1 MIPNTDL
8 NSEFNLFLEKWGNQ
22 LKDASFILD
31 IMNSY
36 PPVLS
41 KLQFEDVLT
50 SNEIINSQKDWVRI
64 CSKYKD
70 LEKEFFK
77 PYWVPIQ
84 KSSLDYFID
93 LSDKNYPL
101 FKISFIFFE
110 PYSYQRINLF
120 NSINDLLTL
129 GDSDVNIES
138 IAKDF
143 KDKWFEF
150 YCQTIYSK
158 K

>member
-1 MIPNTDL
+1 LTPHTDS
-8 NSEFNLFLEKWGNQ
+8 NSEFNLFIEKWGQQ
-22 LKDASFILD
+22 LNDVCFILD
-31 IMNSY
+31 IINSY
-36 PPVLS
+36 PHVLS
-41 KLQFEDVLT
+41 KLHFEDVLT
-50 SNEIINSQKDWVRI
+50 SNEILNSQKDWVHS
-64 CSKYKD
+64 CSQYKG

-77 PYWVPIQ
+77 TYWVPIK

-110 PYSYQRINLF
+110 PYSYKRMNLF
-120 NSINDLLTL
+120 NSINELLML

-138 IAKDF
+138 IATEF

-150 YCQTIYSK
+150 YCKTIYSGK
-158 K
+158 

>member
-1 MIPNTDL
+1 MTPHTDS
-8 NSEFNLFLEKWGNQ
+8 NSEFNLFIEKWGQQ
-22 LKDASFILD
+22 LNDVCFILD
-31 IMNSY
+31 IINSY
-36 PPVLS
+36 PHVLS
-41 KLQFEDVLT
+41 KLHFEDVLT
-50 SNEIINSQKDWVRI
+50 SNEILNSQKDWVHS
-64 CSKYKD
+64 CSQYKG

-77 PYWVPIQ
+77 TYWVPIK

-110 PYSYQRINLF
+110 PYSYKRMNLF
-120 NSINDLLTL
+120 NSINELLML

-138 IAKDF
+138 IATEF

-150 YCQTIYSK
+150 YCKTIYSGK
-158 K
+158 

>member
-1 MIPNTDL
+1 MKFEIFLRHWDKQIKDIKNILDFLNTYPNVL
-8 NSEFNLFLEKWGNQ
+8 HQ
-22 LKDASFILD
+22 LKLDAI
-31 IMNSY
+31 
-36 PPVLS
+36 
-41 KLQFEDVLT
+41 LT
-50 SNEIINSQKDWVRI
+50 SNEIVNSQKDWVRI
-64 CSKYKD
+64 CSKYQD

-101 FKISFIFFE
+101 FKISFIFFK

-129 GDSDVNIES
+129 GDSDGNIES
-138 IAKDF
+138 IDKDF